1 MGNITEEKE
10 SSPPPENPPQ
20 ESGTR
25 NHSTDQA
32 PPNNSIASPASVDGD
47 ENKSPANSATKEKNM
62 ESDETFE
69 RGPRF
74 WAIIVALA
82 VTNVVG
88 ALEGTVVS
96 TALPTVIQHL
106 GGGELYLWA
115 VNGYFL
121 PKYVQVLHISTLAYS
136 Y

>member
-20 ESGTR
+20 ESGTK
-25 NHSTDQA
+25 NHFTDQA
-32 PPNNSIASPASVDGD
+32 APNNSIASPASGDGD
-47 ENKSPANSATKEKNM
+47 ENKSPPNTKEENK

-121 PKYVQVLHISTLAYS
+121 PKYVQVLYISTPAYS